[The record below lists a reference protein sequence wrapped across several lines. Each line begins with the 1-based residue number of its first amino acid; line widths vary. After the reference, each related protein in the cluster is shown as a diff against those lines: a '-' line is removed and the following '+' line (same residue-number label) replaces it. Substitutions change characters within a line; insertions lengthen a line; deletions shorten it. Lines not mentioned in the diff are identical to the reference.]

1 MEQATTVQ
9 NATGMIWY
17 GNYNTAD
24 GIITTSAP
32 VQVELGSV
40 DIARQINQQV
50 HIQYGNLQTVQNS
63 QPQQI
68 LITTHPQQIQAAPLS
83 PEESQSHK
91 YLLSPDD
98 PLSHKSAKS
107 RSRPTNGE
115 RVPCQEC
122 GKTFSCNANL
132 RDHMRLHTGER
143 PFICGE
149 CGMSFAQRSNWRLH
163 KRVHTGERPYMCGI
177 CGKTFSRS
185 SHLPG
190 HMRVHTGERPYQ
202 CEECDHAFA
211 SQQALKNHARTHTGE
226 KPFVC
231 EYCDTAFTHSSSLSS
246 HKKRCT
252 GEKRK
257 RGRPLGSGRKSYR
270 KKATGRPR
278 GRPRKRSKYA
288 RKGRKRV
295 VIKEES
301 ESLENDNKSTVFAKP
316 SIAIKAEIHMETGE
330 DPLAVHTINPKMER
344 IEGMEGDQDPPVV
357 EMQLEHEGNDPILTE
372 SIATVVLGNNP
383 GEAISLSSAS
393 PELDPLILQT
403 ADVVH
408 MAAAAAGVDETSNL
422 HQEAAVTMA
431 ALHEGSA
438 LNLAQSQ
445 SSEATYFKALSQPSE
460 GTYFKAQN
468 QTSDGIYFKVQ
479 TQPSEGTYSDN
490 DNTEDGPQSMTW
502 YPKEQQ

>member
-1 MEQATTVQ
+1 MEPATVQ

-24 GIITTSAP
+24 GIITTTAP

-50 HIQYGNLQTVQNS
+50 HIQYGQLQAVQNA

-68 LITTHPQQIQAAPLS
+68 VITTHQPQIQAAPLS
-83 PEESQSHK
+83 PEQPHALK
-91 YLLSPDD
+91 V
-98 PLSHKSAKS
+98 AKS

-202 CEECDHAFA
+202 CEQCDHAFA
-211 SQQALKNHARTHTGE
+211 SQQALKNHARTHSGE

-270 KKATGRPR
+270 KKSTGRPR
-278 GRPRKRSKYA
+278 GRPRKKARFA
-288 RKGRKRV
+288 RKGRKRTIV
-295 VIKEES
+295 KEEGS
-301 ESLENDNKSTVFAKP
+301 EGYENGNESSEFVVKN
-316 SIAIKAEIHMETGE
+316 SISIKAEIHMETGE
-330 DPLAVHTINPKMER
+330 DPLAVHTINPKKEK
-344 IEGMEGDQDPPVV
+344 IDGMEVEQEPPVV
-357 EMQLEHEGNDPILTE
+357 EMQLEQQGNEPILTE
-372 SIATVVLGNNP
+372 SIPTVVFSNNSN
-383 GEAISLSSAS
+383 EAVTVTSA
-393 PELDPLILQT
+393 ETGVEQQT
-403 ADVVH
+403 VQPTDVVH
-408 MAAAAAGVDETSNL
+408 IAAAAAGVDETTNL
-422 HQEAAVTMA
+422 HQEAAVAMA

-438 LNLAQSQ
+438 LNLAQHQ
-445 SSEATYFKALSQPSE
+445 LPE
-460 GTYFKAQN
+460 GTYFN
-468 QTSDGIYFKVQ
+468 
-479 TQPSEGTYSDN
+479 SERTDN
-490 DNTEDGPQSMTW
+490 NPQAMTW
-502 YPKEQQ
+502 YPKQQQ

>member
-1 MEQATTVQ
+1 MEPATVQ

-24 GIITTSAP
+24 GIITTAP

-50 HIQYGNLQTVQNS
+50 HIQYGNLQTVQNA

-68 LITTHPQQIQAAPLS
+68 VITTHQPQIQAAPLS
-83 PEESQSHK
+83 PEQSQT
-91 YLLSPDD
+91 
-98 PLSHKSAKS
+98 HKSSKS
-107 RSRPTNGE
+107 RSRPPNGE

-202 CEECDHAFA
+202 CEQCDHAFA
-211 SQQALKNHARTHTGE
+211 SQQALKNHARTHSGE

-270 KKATGRPR
+270 KKSTGRPR
-278 GRPRKRSKYA
+278 GRPKKKSRFA
-288 RKGRKRV
+288 RKGRKRTV
-295 VIKEES
+295 VKEEGS
-301 ESLENDNKSTVFAKP
+301 EGFENGNESTTFEKDPLGGVFAKD
-316 SIAIKAEIHMETGE
+316 SISIKAEIHVETGE
-330 DPLAVHTINPKMER
+330 DSLAIHTINPKKEKMDG
-344 IEGMEGDQDPPVV
+344 IEVEQEPPVV
-357 EMQLEHEGNDPILTE
+357 EMQLEQQGNEPILTE
-372 SIATVVLGNNP
+372 SIPTVVFGNNSD
-383 GEAISLSSAS
+383 EAVTVTSA
-393 PELDPLILQT
+393 ETIMEQQLVHT
-403 ADVVH
+403 GDVVH
-408 MAAAAAGVDETSNL
+408 MAAAAAGVDETTHL
-422 HQEAAVTMA
+422 HQEAAVAMA

-438 LNLAQSQ
+438 LNLAQHQ
-445 SSEATYFKALSQPSE
+445 LSE
-460 GTYFKAQN
+460 GAYFSTERTEN
-468 QTSDGIYFKVQ
+468 NSQT
-479 TQPSEGTYSDN
+479 
-490 DNTEDGPQSMTW
+490 MTW
-502 YPKEQQ
+502 YPKQPE

>member
-1 MEQATTVQ
+1 MEPTTVQ

-68 LITTHPQQIQAAPLS
+68 LITTHPHQQIQAAPLS

-98 PLSHKSAKS
+98 PLSLKSAKS

-278 GRPRKRSKYA
+278 GRPRKKSK
-288 RKGRKRV
+288 
-295 VIKEES
+295 
-301 ESLENDNKSTVFAKP
+301 
-316 SIAIKAEIHMETGE
+316 
-330 DPLAVHTINPKMER
+330 
-344 IEGMEGDQDPPVV
+344 
-357 EMQLEHEGNDPILTE
+357 
-372 SIATVVLGNNP
+372 
-383 GEAISLSSAS
+383 
-393 PELDPLILQT
+393 
-403 ADVVH
+403 
-408 MAAAAAGVDETSNL
+408 
-422 HQEAAVTMA
+422 
-431 ALHEGSA
+431 
-438 LNLAQSQ
+438 
-445 SSEATYFKALSQPSE
+445 
-460 GTYFKAQN
+460 
-468 QTSDGIYFKVQ
+468 
-479 TQPSEGTYSDN
+479 
-490 DNTEDGPQSMTW
+490 
-502 YPKEQQ
+502 

>member
-1 MEQATTVQ
+1 MEPATVQ

-68 LITTHPQQIQAAPLS
+68 LITTHPHQIQAAPLS

-107 RSRPTNGE
+107 RSRPPNGE

-270 KKATGRPR
+270 KKASGRPR
-278 GRPRKRSKYA
+278 GRPRKKSKYG
-288 RKGRKRV
+288 RKARKRV

-301 ESLENDNKSTVFAKP
+301 ESLVNEIETTVFAKP

-344 IEGMEGDQDPPVV
+344 IEEIEGDQDPPVV
-357 EMQLEHEGNDPILTE
+357 EMQLEHEGNEPILTE
-372 SIATVVLGNNP
+372 SIPSVILGNNCAEP
-383 GEAISLSSAS
+383 VSIPSAS
-393 PELDPLILQT
+393 TEVDPLVMQA

-408 MAAAAAGVDETSNL
+408 LAAAAAGVEETSNL
-422 HQEAAVTMA
+422 HQEAAVAMA

-438 LNLAQSQ
+438 LNLAQNQ
-445 SSEATYFKALSQPSE
+445 PSEGTYLKILSQPSE
-460 GTYFKAQN
+460 GTYFKSPNQTSVVTYSKAQN
-468 QTSDGIYFKVQ
+468 QTSEL
-479 TQPSEGTYSDN
+479 EGTYSVN
-490 DNTEDGPQSMTW
+490 DKSENNPEALTW
-502 YPKEQQ
+502 YPKQ